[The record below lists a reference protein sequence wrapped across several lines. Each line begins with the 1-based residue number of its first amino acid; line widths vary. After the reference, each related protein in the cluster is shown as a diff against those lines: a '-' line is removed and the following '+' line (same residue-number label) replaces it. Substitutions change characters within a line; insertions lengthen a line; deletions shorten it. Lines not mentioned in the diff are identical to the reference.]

1 MEVGKNYIL
10 KIDCPDEKGL
20 IYRIADVVFKYQ
32 LNIIKNDE
40 FVDRENGKF
49 FMRAEL
55 SGEADLGAFKGTLQA
70 MLPAKSN
77 IYVVEERKKDIILMG
92 TKEMHCLG
100 DILLKHYS
108 DDLNANILAIVS
120 NHDELA
126 DLSQKFNIPF
136 HCVSH
141 EGLSRSEHEA
151 KVLDV
156 LSQYTIDYIVLAKYM
171 RILSGEFVGHYEERM
186 INIHHSFLPAFIG
199 ANPYKQAFSRG
210 VKIIGATA
218 HFVNNNLD
226 EGPIIAQ
233 DVIHVD
239 HEMSWK
245 DMQKAGRNVEKVV
258 LSNALDLVFEERI
271 FVHDNKTIIF

>member
-92 TKEMHCLG
+92 TKETHCLG

-108 DDLNANILAIVS
+108 GDLNANILAIVS
-120 NHDELA
+120 NHDELRE
-126 DLSQKFNIPF
+126 LSLKFDIPF
-136 HCVSH
+136 HCVNH
-141 EGLSRSEHEA
+141 EGLNRSEHEA
-151 KVLDV
+151 KVLEV

-171 RILSGEFVGHYEERM
+171 RILSGEFVGHYEEKM

-199 ANPYKQAFSRG
+199 ANPYKQAFARG

-239 HEMSWK
+239 HEMTWK
-245 DMQKAGRNVEKVV
+245 DMQRAGRNVEKVV

>member
-1 MEVGKNYIL
+1 MEVAKNYIL

-55 SGEADLGAFKGTLQA
+55 SGEVDMGAFKGTLQA
-70 MLPAKSN
+70 MLPARSD
-77 IYVVEERKKDIILMG
+77 IYVAEERKKDIILMG
-92 TKEMHCLG
+92 TKETHCLG
-100 DILLKHYS
+100 DILLKHDS

-120 NHDELA
+120 NYE
-126 DLSQKFNIPF
+126 DLRSLSEKFNIPY

-141 EGLSRSEHEA
+141 EGLNRAEHEA
-151 KVLDV
+151 KVLEV
-156 LSQYTIDYIVLAKYM
+156 LEGYSVDYIVLAKYM
-171 RILSGEFVGHYEERM
+171 RILSSEFVSHYEERM

-199 ANPYKQAFSRG
+199 ANPYKQAFARG

-233 DVIHVD
+233 DVIHVN
-239 HEMSWK
+239 HEMTWK
-245 DMQKAGRNVEKVV
+245 DMQRAGRNVEKNV

>member
-92 TKEMHCLG
+92 TKETHCLG

-108 DDLNANILAIVS
+108 GDLNANILAIVS
-120 NHDELA
+120 NHDELRE
-126 DLSQKFNIPF
+126 LSLKFDIPF

-141 EGLSRSEHEA
+141 EGLNRSEHEA
-151 KVLDV
+151 KVLEV

-171 RILSGEFVGHYEERM
+171 RILSGEFVGHYEEKM

-199 ANPYKQAFSRG
+199 ANPYKQAFARG

-239 HEMSWK
+239 HEMTWK
-245 DMQKAGRNVEKVV
+245 DMQRAGRNVEKVV

>member
-1 MEVGKNYIL
+1 MQESKNYIL
-10 KIDCPDEKGL
+10 KIDCSDEKGL

-40 FVDRENGKF
+40 FVDRDNGKF

-55 SGEADLGAFKGTLQA
+55 SGEMNMNAFKGTLEA
-70 MLPAKSN
+70 MLPAHAD
-77 IYVVEERKKDIILMG
+77 IYVAEARKKDIILMG
-92 TKEMHCLG
+92 TKETHCLG
-100 DILLKHYS
+100 DILLKHDS

-120 NHDELA
+120 NYE
-126 DLSQKFNIPF
+126 DLKGLSDKFNIPF

-141 EGLSRSEHEA
+141 EGLNRAEHEA
-151 KVLDV
+151 KVLEV
-156 LSQYTIDYIVLAKYM
+156 LSAYTVDYIVLAKYM
-171 RILSGEFVGHYEERM
+171 RILSSEFVGHYEEKM

-233 DVIHVD
+233 DVIHVN
-239 HEMSWK
+239 HEMTWK
-245 DMQKAGRNVEKVV
+245 DMQRAGRNVEKNV

>member
-1 MEVGKNYIL
+1 MEIKNYIL

-20 IYRIADVVFKYQ
+20 IYRISDVVFKYQ

-40 FVDRENGKF
+40 YVDRENGKF

-55 SGEADLGAFKGTLQA
+55 SGQMDIGAFKGTLQA
-70 MLPAKSN
+70 MLPARSD

-92 TKEMHCLG
+92 TKETHCLG

-108 DDLNANILAIVS
+108 GDLNANILAIVS
-120 NHDELA
+120 NHDELR
-126 DLSQKFNIPF
+126 DLSSKFNIPF

-141 EGLSRSEHEA
+141 EGLNRSEHET
-151 KVLDV
+151 KVLEV
-156 LSQYTIDYIVLAKYM
+156 LAQYHVDYIVLAKYM
-171 RILSGEFVGHYEERM
+171 RILSGEFVSHYEEKM

-199 ANPYKQAFSRG
+199 ANPYKQAYERG

-245 DMQKAGRNVEKVV
+245 DMQRAGRNVEKVV

>member
-1 MEVGKNYIL
+1 MKKVLIAIVRGYQRFISPLFPPSCRYHPTCSNYMIQ
-10 KIDCPDEKGL
+10 
-20 IYRIADVVFKYQ
+20 A
-32 LNIIKNDE
+32 IK
-40 FVDRENGKF
+40 VH
-49 FMRAEL
+49 
-55 SGEADLGAFKGTLQA
+55 GAFKGTLQA

-92 TKEMHCLG
+92 TKETHCLG

-108 DDLNANILAIVS
+108 GDLNANILAIVS
-120 NHDELA
+120 NHDELRE
-126 DLSQKFNIPF
+126 LSSKFNIPF

-141 EGLSRSEHEA
+141 EGLNRSEHEA
-151 KVLDV
+151 KVLEV

-171 RILSGEFVGHYEERM
+171 RILSGEFVGHYEEKM

-199 ANPYKQAFSRG
+199 ANPYKQAFARG

-233 DVIHVD
+233 DVIHVN
-239 HEMSWK
+239 HEMTWK
-245 DMQKAGRNVEKVV
+245 DMQRAGRNVEKNV

>member
-55 SGEADLGAFKGTLQA
+55 SGEVDMGAFKGTLQA
-70 MLPAKSN
+70 MLPARSD
-77 IYVVEERKKDIILMG
+77 IYVAEERKKDIILMG
-92 TKEMHCLG
+92 TKETHCLG
-100 DILLKHYS
+100 DILLKHDS

-120 NHDELA
+120 NYE
-126 DLSQKFNIPF
+126 DLRSLSEKFNIPY

-141 EGLSRSEHEA
+141 EGLNRAEHET
-151 KVLDV
+151 KVLEV
-156 LSQYTIDYIVLAKYM
+156 LAGYSVDYIVLAKYM
-171 RILSGEFVGHYEERM
+171 RILSSEFVSHYEERM

-199 ANPYKQAFSRG
+199 ANPYKQAFARG

-233 DVIHVD
+233 DVIHVN
-239 HEMSWK
+239 HEMTWK
-245 DMQKAGRNVEKVV
+245 DMQRAGRNVEKNV